1 MNRVK
6 RIAVAIPKYG
16 LTGGAEGFAAQLT
29 ELMVQSEKY
38 QIHVFANQW
47 KSANKAITFHKVPII
62 TFPKFL
68 TSLSFAYFANVFM
81 SKYDFDIIH
90 THDRIFKADIFTMHG
105 IPHRIWVKEIRKKRS
120 LSLFDRATSWVEEKL
135 VTTGGCNAFLAVS
148 SLTKE
153 KFLQEYSLLNPEK
166 IHVIHPG
173 IDLDRF
179 VGLNKKLCRDKIRKR
194 FNIGSDDLVIL
205 FASMNFD
212 IRGLDHLIR
221 ALALIKSRNPG
232 VKIKLLVVGKGKA
245 KPYTAVAESLG
256 LGRDLIFT
264 GVLPKEELAEVALA
278 ADIFSILSLF
288 DTFSISVLEAMA
300 ASLPVIISGNMGIK
314 DLIKP
319 GVNGYVVD
327 NIENPDQV
335 AEKIELLLDASV
347 RERMG
352 MNAFETAK
360 TQNWPFVAQKMDQI
374 YKSILDKK

>member
-1 MNRVK
+1 MKRVK

-47 KSANKAITFHKVPII
+47 KSDNKAITFHKVPMI

-68 TSLSFAYFANVFM
+68 TTVSFAYFANAM
-81 SKYDFDIIH
+81 ISKYNFDIIH
-90 THDRIFKADIFTMHG
+90 THDRIFRADIYTMHG

-120 LSLFDRATSWVEEKL
+120 LSLFDRATAWVEKEL
-135 VTTGGCNAFLAVS
+135 VTTGACNAFLAVS

-153 KFLQEYSLLNPEK
+153 KLLQEYSFLNPEK

-173 IDLDRF
+173 IELDRF

-245 KPYTAVAESLG
+245 KPYTALADSLG
-256 LGRDLIFT
+256 FGRDLIFT
-264 GVLPKEELAEVALA
+264 GILPKEEMTEVALA

-300 ASLPVIISGNMGIK
+300 ASLPVIISENMGIK

-327 NIENPDQV
+327 CIENPDQV
-335 AEKIELLLDASV
+335 AEKIELLLDAFV
-347 RERMG
+347 REKMG